1 MNRRQAKSS
10 NEKPG
15 ESSAMNLPPLQGRK
29 ALVTGSTKGI
39 GRAIAMAMRE
49 AGAEVVF
56 HGSSKRAARLPADA
70 PCFTCDLTAPNS
82 PRALVESAFKV
93 QPSLDLLV
101 SNAGSFFDVPFFEM
115 DQKHWQ
121 RTIDVNLRSAFFV
134 TQAFARRLVAEKR
147 PGTVVIVASTNAFQS
162 EFNSS
167 AYDISKGGLVT
178 LTRSLALDLSKFGI
192 RVNAIA
198 PGLVRTPLTEL
209 WLGKNHALRS
219 HYEKNIPLG
228 RIGLPEDC
236 AGAAVFLA
244 SQAASYVTG
253 QTLIIDGGLT
263 IRQIGPL

>member
-1 MNRRQAKSS
+1 MLDCNNHNVR
-10 NEKPG
+10 EF
-15 ESSAMNLPPLQGRK
+15 SAMNILPLQGRK
-29 ALVTGSTKGI
+29 ALVTGSTTGI
-39 GRAIAMAMRE
+39 GQAIAMAMRD

-56 HGSSKRAARLPADA
+56 HGARKRSTHLPDGAS
-70 PCFTCDLTAPNS
+70 CLTLDLTAPDS
-82 PRALVESAFKV
+82 PNVLVEEAFKIH
-93 QPSLDLLV
+93 PGIDLLV
-101 SNAGSFFDVPFFEM
+101 SNAGSFFDVPFFQM
-115 DQKHWQ
+115 TQKHWQ
-121 RTIDVNLRSAFFV
+121 RTIDINLRSSFFV
-134 TQAFARRLVAEKR
+134 TQSFARRLVAEKR

-192 RVNAIA
+192 RINAIA
-198 PGLVRTPLTEL
+198 PGLVRTPLTEK
-209 WLGKNHALRS
+209 WMNKNKALRQ

-228 RIGLPEDC
+228 RIGSAEDC

-244 SQAASYVTG
+244 SQAASYITG

>member
-1 MNRRQAKSS
+1 MT
-10 NEKPG
+10 
-15 ESSAMNLPPLQGRK
+15 NLPLQGRK
-29 ALVTGSTKGI
+29 ALVTGSTTGI
-39 GRAIAMAMRE
+39 GLAIAMAMRE

-56 HGSSKRAARLPADA
+56 HGARRRSTQLPAGA
-70 PCFTCDLTAPNS
+70 SCFTLDLTAPQS
-82 PRALVESAFKV
+82 PRDLVEKAFKIHRDI
-93 QPSLDLLV
+93 DLLV
-101 SNAGSFFDVPFFEM
+101 SNAGSFFDVPFFQM
-115 DQKHWQ
+115 TQKHWQ

-134 TQAFARRLVAEKR
+134 TQCFARRLVAERR

-178 LTRSLALDLSKFGI
+178 LTRSLALDLSKSGI

-198 PGLVRTPLTEL
+198 PGLVRTPLTER
-209 WLGKNHALRS
+209 WMTKNNALRK
-219 HYEKNIPLG
+219 HYERNIPLG
-228 RIGLPEDC
+228 RIGSPEDC

-244 SQAASYVTG
+244 SPAASYITG